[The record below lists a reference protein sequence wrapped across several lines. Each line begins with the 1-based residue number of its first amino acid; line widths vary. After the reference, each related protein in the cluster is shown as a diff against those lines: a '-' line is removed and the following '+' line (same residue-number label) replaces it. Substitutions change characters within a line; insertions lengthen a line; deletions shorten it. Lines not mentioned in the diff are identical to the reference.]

1 MEQYKK
7 DIISQN
13 KEFQDI
19 IYPLITN
26 DTVQQ
31 MKNFKQH
38 YETPVL
44 NIAIQQH
51 TTVIVFVKN

>member
-26 DTVQQ
+26 EKFQTALR
-31 MKNFKQH
+31 NNLF
-38 YETPVL
+38 
-44 NIAIQQH
+44 
-51 TTVIVFVKN
+51 

>member
-19 IYPLITN
+19 IYPLIRSEER
-26 DTVQQ
+26 V
-31 MKNFKQH
+31 
-38 YETPVL
+38 
-44 NIAIQQH
+44 
-51 TTVIVFVKN
+51 

>member
-31 MKNFKQH
+31 MKISNSITKQ
-38 YETPVL
+38 PVL

-51 TTVIVFVKN
+51 TTVIVFVKS

>member
-38 YETPVL
+38 YETTCFEH
-44 NIAIQQH
+44 AIQQH
-51 TTVIVFVKN
+51 TTVIVFVKS

>member
-31 MKNFKQH
+31 MKNFKCDGQNKK
-38 YETPVL
+38 YR
-44 NIAIQQH
+44 
-51 TTVIVFVKN
+51 